1 MSILNPKSAFV
12 FLNEN
17 AAARSN
23 PQRTYICIGVARGG
37 TSAVAGAMQRLG
49 VFIGD
54 GLANNYEDPAFL
66 NHISDD
72 QMRQTIAARNAAHPV
87 WGWKNPN
94 AADPLERL
102 LPDIRNPHLIV
113 VTRDLVATMRA
124 QTRWHKRG
132 HLYSAHEIMLQQQR
146 NWFLAERW
154 KLPTALI
161 SYEKMILD
169 PKRFVSEFAY
179 FLGMPKTKPK
189 KMQDIAEF
197 LAPGSY
203 K

>member
-1 MSILNPKSAFV
+1 MAIVNPKSAFV
-12 FLNEN
+12 LLNEN
-17 AAARSN
+17 AKARST
-23 PQRTYICIGVARGG
+23 PEKTFICLGIVRGG
-37 TSAVAGAMQRLG
+37 TSAVAGTMQRLG

-54 GLANNYEDPAFL
+54 DLANNYEDPAFL
-66 NHISDD
+66 NRTNIDD
-72 QMRQTIAARNAAHPV
+72 MRQTAVKRNAAHPV

-94 AADPLERL
+94 GAEPLERL
-102 LPDIRNPHLIV
+102 LPHIRNPHLIV

-132 HLYSAHEIMLQQQR
+132 DIYSAHEIMLQQQR
-146 NWFLAERW
+146 NWFLVERW
-154 KLPTALI
+154 KLPTAMI

-169 PKRFVSEFAY
+169 PARFVSEFAN
-179 FLGMPKTKPK
+179 FLNRPKTKPK
-189 KMQDIAEF
+189 LMQEIVHF